1 MHASPAW
8 HSVPPQRQISNW
20 ESQLP
25 PDPAV
30 RHWLS
35 AVQPHTLLKLMSHC
49 NAVPCSVH
57 EFPQPPQLVF
67 VSTRS
72 SQPSSADGA
81 GGFWQLP
88 HSIRHVDVH
97 WPPEHERDITFA
109 VEQARPHAP
118 QFVTLV
124 VVLTSQPLLA
134 TPSQSAKPVLQV
146 KPQVPPVH
154 LTVALAR
161 AGH

>member
-1 MHASPAW
+1 
-8 HSVPPQRQISNW
+8 
-20 ESQLP
+20 
-25 PDPAV
+25 V

-49 NAVPCSVH
+49 KPVPCSVH
-57 EFPQPPQLVF
+57 EFPQPPQSVL
-67 VSTRS
+67 VSTRC

-81 GGFWQLP
+81 AGFRQLP
-88 HSIRHVDVH
+88 YSIRHVDVH
-97 WPPEHERDITFA
+97 SPPEHERDMTLA

-124 VVLTSQPLLA
+124 LMSTSQPLLA
-134 TPSQSAKPVLQV
+134 TASQSAKPVLQV
-146 KPQVPPVH
+146 KPQTPLVH
-154 LTVALAR
+154 LVVALAR